1 LKSLAFYFVL
11 FFGTNSSSLLKR
23 ALHCIAV
30 VLNHICSVIF
40 CTAAEIV
47 ISVGRTFLYNPLM
60 LFYAILLGLSGD
72 KENKKS
78 LGSSVAND
86 IRDNETT
93 KETMRRSISNEEEEE
108 EEKGAR

>member
-1 LKSLAFYFVL
+1 
-11 FFGTNSSSLLKR
+11 
-23 ALHCIAV
+23 
-30 VLNHICSVIF
+30 
-40 CTAAEIV
+40 
-47 ISVGRTFLYNPLM
+47 M

-93 KETMRRSISNEEEEE
+93 KETMQRSISNQEEEEE

>member
-1 LKSLAFYFVL
+1 
-11 FFGTNSSSLLKR
+11 
-23 ALHCIAV
+23 
-30 VLNHICSVIF
+30 
-40 CTAAEIV
+40 
-47 ISVGRTFLYNPLM
+47 M
-60 LFYAILLGLSGD
+60 LFYAILLELSGE

-93 KETMRRSISNEEEEE
+93 KETKLKSIYNQDE

>member
-1 LKSLAFYFVL
+1 
-11 FFGTNSSSLLKR
+11 
-23 ALHCIAV
+23 
-30 VLNHICSVIF
+30 
-40 CTAAEIV
+40 
-47 ISVGRTFLYNPLM
+47 M

-86 IRDNETT
+86 IRDNDTT
-93 KETMRRSISNEEEEE
+93 KETMQRSMSNQE